1 MFGSDELIRT
11 IRIKGEFHGIITV
24 LTVEEYDATIRCKND
39 IFFFLHVCIIFMR
52 DVFPNIFHPHS
63 KKSWDTLLNIK
74 QSVIADHQCD
84 VHVTLL

>member
-1 MFGSDELIRT
+1 
-11 IRIKGEFHGIITV
+11 
-24 LTVEEYDATIRCKND
+24 
-39 IFFFLHVCIIFMR
+39 MR

-74 QSVIADHQCD
+74 QSMIADHQCE